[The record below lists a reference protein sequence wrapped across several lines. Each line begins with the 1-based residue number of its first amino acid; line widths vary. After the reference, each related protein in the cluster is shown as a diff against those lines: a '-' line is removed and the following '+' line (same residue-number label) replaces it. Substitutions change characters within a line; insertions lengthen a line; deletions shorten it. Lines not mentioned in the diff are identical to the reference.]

1 VQAGID
7 IGSRSAYAS
16 ADQGRAQCAPFIL
29 KTGVDTAMWHE
40 GYTSE
45 ITYTYGYYPELS
57 PTRIRLALL
66 ACGVEHSISDDPE
79 YLELGF
85 GQGLSLNINAAT
97 NSGTYYGT
105 DFNPGQVANAREF
118 ANAMGKPLTLL
129 EDSFEQLSQREDLPQ
144 FDIIALHGI
153 WSWISHGSRQ
163 AIVDL
168 ALKRL
173 KPGGAL
179 YVSYNVTPG
188 WSPGIPLRILMAEYA
203 KREANGVL
211 VDRINGSIDFV
222 DRVIDAG
229 AAYFKNN
236 PQLKQ
241 RLDQIKTQDRSYL
254 AHEYYNADWHPMP
267 FSLAADQ
274 LAEAKLTFAA
284 SAAMLENLPAIS
296 VPAAAHQVLQ
306 EIKDPVMRETT
317 RDYFVNQQFRR
328 DIFVKG
334 PRPMSAYDHNK
345 QIEKERFI
353 LIGDPEKCP
362 EKVTTVIGEA
372 ELRADFY
379 NPLVKVLAKCPDG
392 SATVG
397 ELMASKELGM
407 LNRAQIWEVL
417 LVLTGAGYVAPTS
430 KSSTPAEDGA
440 ASRALNDRLMQRAE
454 AGAGVDYLAA
464 PRLGAAT
471 LVPRIDQM
479 FIIALKA
486 KEKDPAEWVRKILVS
501 QGQLLIVEGE
511 TIQDEERTRQELKKM
526 FDNFVTT
533 KADLLKRLG
542 VY

>member
-1 VQAGID
+1 
-7 IGSRSAYAS
+7 
-16 ADQGRAQCAPFIL
+16 
-29 KTGVDTAMWHE
+29 MWHE

-66 ACGVEHSISDDPE
+66 ACGIDHSISDDPE

-97 NSGTYYGT
+97 NSGTYWGT

-118 ANAMGKPLTLL
+118 ANAMGKSLTLL
-129 EDSFEQLSQREDLPQ
+129 EDSFEQLSQRDDLPQ

-211 VDRINGSIDFV
+211 VDRINGSLEFV
-222 DRVIDAG
+222 DKVIDAG
-229 AAYFKNN
+229 AAYFQNN
-236 PQLKQ
+236 PQLKA

-267 FSLAADQ
+267 FSQAADQ

-306 EIKDPVMRETT
+306 QIKDPVMRETT

-334 PRPMSAYDHNK
+334 PRPMSVYEHGK
-345 QIEKERFI
+345 QIEKEVHPGRRRGQGSGKGCHRDRRRRSARRY
-353 LIGDPEKCP
+353 LQPAGQGSRGLPRRIGDSGR
-362 EKVTTVIGEA
+362 TDGGQRTG
-372 ELRADFY
+372 RA
-379 NPLVKVLAKCPDG
+379 
-392 SATVG
+392 
-397 ELMASKELGM
+397 
-407 LNRAQIWEVL
+407 
-417 LVLTGAGYVAPTS
+417 
-430 KSSTPAEDGA
+430 
-440 ASRALNDRLMQRAE
+440 
-454 AGAGVDYLAA
+454 
-464 PRLGAAT
+464 
-471 LVPRIDQM
+471 
-479 FIIALKA
+479 
-486 KEKDPAEWVRKILVS
+486 
-501 QGQLLIVEGE
+501 
-511 TIQDEERTRQELKKM
+511 
-526 FDNFVTT
+526 
-533 KADLLKRLG
+533 
-542 VY
+542 